1 MKKILVRNILV
12 LAMSCVAL
20 FCMFLPLLTLNGYFK
35 GTSNGFSCLSF
46 SDPVMDSFAP
56 VCGVIMLLT
65 LGTIITAI
73 VFAILNLV
81 TSNTAKG
88 RTVLVSVLIGSAS
101 FVYSVVGIVS
111 MVVAG
116 GGSTLAPLFL
126 VFVIGFII
134 PIIILTVKAEP
145 KGTGYAVKQ
154 GIESVIPTAQTQTAT
169 TYVPQQNAPQQS
181 VPAQAPATAVSTEDG
196 AIYVME
202 GEAKTLKVYD
212 EYVVIVSRKNARSF
226 LTGNFFGG
234 EKKVYYENMIG
245 VQFKPSSAMI
255 LGYIQIEMANTFSKD
270 NFNSEGSV
278 TFSHLK
284 VPNEVAKQIADFIDK
299 KLHESKQP
307 KATIVQQAPVS
318 KADELLKYKALLD
331 QGVISQEEFDKKKQ
345 ELL

>member
-1 MKKILVRNILV
+1 MKKALVRNILLLV
-12 LAMSCVAL
+12 MSCVAFLCL
-20 FCMFLPLLTLNGYFK
+20 FFPLLKYSR
-35 GTSNGFSCLSF
+35 TSSNAFTCLTF
-46 SDPVMDSFAP
+46 SDGVMADFAP
-56 VCGVIMLLT
+56 LCGALMWLV
-65 LGTIITAI
+65 LGAVITAI

-81 TSNTAKG
+81 KQNEGKG
-88 RTVLVSVLIGSAS
+88 KTVLVSVLVGSAA
-101 FVYSVVGIVS
+101 FVYMVTGIISVVI
-111 MVVAG
+111 G
-116 GGSTLAPLFL
+116 GGSTLAPLFM
-126 VFVIGFII
+126 VFMVGFII
-134 PIIILTVKAEP
+134 PIIILTIKAEP

-154 GIESVIPTAQTQTAT
+154 GIESVIPSAQTQTAT
-169 TYVPQQNAPQQS
+169 TYAPTQTATS
-181 VPAQAPATAVSTEDG
+181 QASATAVSTEDG

-212 EYVVIVSRKNARSF
+212 EHVVIISRKNARSF

>member
-1 MKKILVRNILV
+1 MKKTLVRNILLLV
-12 LAMSCVAL
+12 MSCVAFFCL
-20 FCMFLPLLTLNGYFK
+20 FFPLLKYSR
-35 GTSNGFSCLSF
+35 TSSNAFTCLTF
-46 SDPVMDSFAP
+46 SDGVMADFAP
-56 VCGVIMLLT
+56 LCGVLMWLV
-65 LGTIITAI
+65 LGAVITAI

-81 TSNTAKG
+81 KQNEGKG
-88 RTVLVSVLIGSAS
+88 KTVLVSVLVGSAA
-101 FVYSVVGIVS
+101 FVYMVTGIISVVI
-111 MVVAG
+111 G
-116 GGSTLAPLFL
+116 GGSTLAPLFM
-126 VFVIGFII
+126 VFMVGFII
-134 PIIILTVKAEP
+134 PIIILSMKLEVAD
-145 KGTGYAVKQ
+145 GY
-154 GIESVIPTAQTQTAT
+154 VINRSASYSTPTAPAQAT
-169 TYVPQQNAPQQS
+169 TYTAPQQTTAYAS
-181 VPAQAPATAVSTEDG
+181 APAQAQPTATENGDN

-212 EYVVIVSRKNARSF
+212 EYVLIIARKNARSF
-226 LTGNFFGG
+226 ITGNFFGG

-284 VPNEVAKQIADFIDK
+284 VPNEVAKEIADFIDK

-307 KATIVQQAPVS
+307 KATVVQAPVS